1 MYQHIQMYLC
11 IQALRLTQAQKSSK
25 EQVKLHPWGVH
36 FKQIFGVFLNLELYF
51 YSTVTDLAKFR
62 GLSGLSPSLVVIL

>member
-1 MYQHIQMYLC
+1 MYLC
-11 IQALRLTQAQKSSK
+11 IQALRLTQAQK
-25 EQVKLHPWGVH
+25 KLQRTSEATPMGVH

>member
-1 MYQHIQMYLC
+1 MYLC
-11 IQALRLTQAQKSSK
+11 IQALRLTQAQK
-25 EQVKLHPWGVH
+25 KLQRTSEATPMGGVH

>member
-1 MYQHIQMYLC
+1 MYLC
-11 IQALRLTQAQKSSK
+11 IQALRLTQAQT
-25 EQVKLHPWGVH
+25 KLQRTGEATPMGVH

>member
-11 IQALRLTQAQKSSK
+11 IQALRLTQAQK
-25 EQVKLHPWGVH
+25 KLQRIGEATPMG
-36 FKQIFGVFLNLELYF
+36 FTSNKSLEFFLNLELCF